1 MLWSL
6 PGTDTKIRVF
16 EEVETEDKQYNIVD
30 CGLQYSEGGID
41 SIAMGGS
48 FHSVKN
54 LCGQL
59 DKKADEAKAEK
70 ADAVKTSDEVADLKA
85 MVQALTA
92 QLTEQQAAV
101 STTEATPA

>member
-16 EEVETEDKQYNIVD
+16 EEVKTEDKQYNIVD

-59 DKKADEAKAEK
+59 DEKKAQNEADKKELEELRANE
-70 ADAVKTSDEVADLKA
+70 
-85 MVQALTA
+85 
-92 QLTEQQAAV
+92 AA
-101 STTEATPA
+101 STTPVVTPEATPTLEPQAA